1 MNEIYF
7 KNQKNLSNQKQNSN
21 KINREPRQKIKKN
34 NIEQKNKKEKAYII
48 HLKNIKKRNLKEEE
62 KSNIK
67 EEANIDCSHLYKN
80 INTKDDNRGI
90 YKL

>member
-21 KINREPRQKIKKN
+21 KINREPRQEIKKN

-48 HLKNIKKRNLKEEE
+48 HLKNIKKE
-62 KSNIK
+62 I
-67 EEANIDCSHLYKN
+67 
-80 INTKDDNRGI
+80 
-90 YKL
+90 